1 MASVPG
7 SLSQTPSDVVIDAS
21 VWVSALLMT
30 DSNHSAALNWISQHL
45 LGGGFLVAPV
55 LLVTET
61 ASAVARATGNPTRG
75 HQATNELYAT
85 PELSLV
91 QIDQDLVDEATNL
104 AADLML
110 RGADAYYV
118 AVAKRLSLSLV
129 TFDKEQLSRTAHV
142 IATIRP

>member
-1 MASVPG
+1 
-7 SLSQTPSDVVIDAS
+7 VIDAS
-21 VWVSALLMT
+21 VWVSALLVR
-30 DSNHSAALNWISQHL
+30 DSNHSAALNWINQHL

-61 ASAVARATGNPTRG
+61 ASAVARATGRSLRG
-75 HQATNELYAT
+75 RQAANEIYAT

-91 QIDQDLVDEATNL
+91 QIDQVLVDEATDL
-104 AADLML
+104 TADLTL

-129 TFDKEQLSRTAHV
+129 TFDKEQISRTAHV
-142 IATIRP
+142 ITTIRP